1 MTPPPAP
8 SSSAERLRPGSRQT
22 GVMPAIRRLPLLLAT
37 SVLVAACGGAGPAP
51 DNEETAVDPSPSSST
66 PSSTP
71 TDVVRAVEDL
81 STTLRVTPDE
91 VEVVSTEEV
100 TWRDG
105 SRGCA
110 RPGEM
115 YTQALVDGLRI
126 TLRVAGQTYEYH
138 SGGSQPPS
146 LCDEPTE

>member
-51 DNEETAVDPSPSSST
+51 DNEETAVDPSPSSS
-66 PSSTP
+66 PSSSAP
-71 TDVVRAVEDL
+71 TDAVRAVEDL
-81 STTLRVTPDE
+81 AGVLGVTPDE

-138 SGGSQPPS
+138 SGGSQPPL